1 VLLSGARLSGD
12 WLGQVDVAVEGEVVT
27 QNMSDV
33 VLDLVEAEGEEHGL
47 CLEVAHLQD
56 EQDAV
61 GQGPVTVGDGAFFRG
76 EGKVIDS
83 LIVCQPRQA
92 VEILDLLVV
101 EYRDAV
107 FVLVDHCFR
116 HDMTRPG
123 MANNFSFRPYRS

>member
-76 EGKVIDS
+76 E
-83 LIVCQPRQA
+83 
-92 VEILDLLVV
+92 
-101 EYRDAV
+101 
-107 FVLVDHCFR
+107 
-116 HDMTRPG
+116 
-123 MANNFSFRPYRS
+123 